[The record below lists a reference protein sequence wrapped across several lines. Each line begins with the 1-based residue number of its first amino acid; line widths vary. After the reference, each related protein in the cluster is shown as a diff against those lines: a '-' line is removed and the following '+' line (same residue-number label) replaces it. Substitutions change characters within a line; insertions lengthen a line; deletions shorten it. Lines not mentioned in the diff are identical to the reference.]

1 MHKASLAHICTCVC
15 FVCWNFHSM
24 NLFAVSCENSAK
36 SMENEKS
43 YANNNNCNTKTQ
55 WIQKLYVFI
64 YMCVSMSLQKNLLIY
79 AFPFAH
85 TQSHLLLMLYATCK
99 CFCFFFVLFLVYLFH
114 LARVL
119 SALLTY
125 LSLVCVIYGPVA
137 AAWSRVM
144 RLRIFPYNKCA
155 HRFEYLLCVLISRLP
170 MTSKWGHFLC
180 VHIKYK

>member
-1 MHKASLAHICTCVC
+1 M
-15 FVCWNFHSM
+15 
-24 NLFAVSCENSAK
+24 
-36 SMENEKS
+36 
-43 YANNNNCNTKTQ
+43 
-55 WIQKLYVFI
+55 
-64 YMCVSMSLQKNLLIY
+64 YMCVFCLLEFSFNESLRGFMWKLGQVNGKRKVLRQQQQLQHKNSMNTKVVCVYICVCECELAEKLANIY

-170 MTSKWGHFLC
+170 MTSKWGYFLC